1 MPMNMLKTA
10 DLQLEYWDEGTG
22 LPIVFIHGVATAGDL
37 WGADLTDL
45 ARDARLI
52 VYNRRGYGRSSP
64 SPRDWRAHAQDVTQL
79 VELLHAYP
87 AVLIGYSGGAMIALD
102 VVLRRPDL
110 VSKLILL
117 DPAFNLRRCL
127 TLGLLRTLAT
137 VRLLRKLQKDRR
149 AAECWLRYVSSYS
162 TGGSAFESKASA
174 TRREQLLANAPGLF
188 ADLDSSGGSMDEDP
202 LRDITAPVTIIDGK
216 LSPSFLRR
224 SAERLKHLL
233 PQARAISVEKSG
245 HWFALDAR
253 AELLDLLRAELTS
266 VHGSSAKP
274 DPRLPAG

>member
-1 MPMNMLKTA
+1 MNMLKTG
-10 DLQLEYWDEGTG
+10 DLQLEYWDEGDG

-37 WGADLTDL
+37 WVADLADL

-52 VYNRRGYGRSSP
+52 VYNRRGYGRSSA
-64 SPRDWRAHAQDVTQL
+64 SPRDWREHAPDVIQL
-79 VELLHAYP
+79 VEMLSAYP
-87 AVLIGYSGGAMIALD
+87 AMLIGYSGGAMIALD

-117 DPAFNLRRCL
+117 DPAFNLKRCL

-137 VRLLRKLQKDRR
+137 VRWLRRLGRDRR

-174 TRREQLLANAPGLF
+174 TRRAQLLANAPGVF
-188 ADLDSSGGSMDEDP
+188 ADLDSSGGSIDEDR
-202 LRDITAPVTIIDGK
+202 LRDVTAPVTIIDGK

-245 HWFALDAR
+245 HWLALDAR
-253 AELLDLLRAELTS
+253 AELLDVLRAELARLHPTS
-266 VHGSSAKP
+266 AAR
-274 DPRLPAG
+274 DPRLSAG